1 MAVKQV
7 PFLKPSSNIDMM
19 NMIREQASDNYR
31 ARIPVVDQ
39 ANIKATMQGMMQH
52 RATRN
57 EFMDVL
63 INRIGLVTVRERS
76 WTNPLAVF
84 KKGMLQQGD
93 TVEELAL
100 DIAEAKVHDHD
111 REAMERILFG
121 THRIGAQASFHK
133 VNTARRY
140 DATTNE
146 MELSRAFLDTQGGLH
161 SFQGQLVEALM
172 TGDQWDEYLMM
183 ASLFEQMAEEGGFF
197 NVQTP
202 DLHTLESSEAEAKK
216 ALRIL
221 RTYAGKLKFLSR
233 LYNPAALPVAVKESE
248 IVVITTPEFRAAVDV
263 DALAGAFNV
272 ERANIIGR
280 VVEVQ
285 AEDIGIPGFQAAIT
299 TEDFFQVYDK
309 VLQTT
314 TQFNAASLSTNYF
327 LHHHQIMSA
336 SRFVPAVLF
345 TTNPNTQTFT
355 ISYVP
360 TSISAITATI
370 QGDTTQTNVTGA
382 LAAGQVYGLYV
393 DVTTNPA
400 GKGEDVPIMYG
411 LIGNTDPQTFIGD
424 TGVLHVGPNETGS
437 LQVTAFATEDMTV
450 KSATRSF
457 TVDPDS
463 RVALWP
469 RDRDGDGIP
478 DVPGVYVAWA
488 ATTGYTVGDR
498 VKLTGGAVLEATAEG
513 TSGATA
519 PAAPAEVGDTVLDG
533 TVTWKRIV

>member
-1 MAVKQV
+1 MAVKQI

-19 NMIREQASDNYR
+19 NMVREQASDEYQNR
-31 ARIPVVDQ
+31 VPAVDQ
-39 ANIKATMQGMMQH
+39 ATIKATMQNMMNH

-63 INRIGLVTVRERS
+63 INRIGMVTVRNRA
-76 WTNPLAVF
+76 WTNPLAAF

-111 REAMERILFG
+111 REAMEKVLFG

-133 VNTARRY
+133 VNTSRRY

-146 MELSRAFLDTQGGLH
+146 MELSRAFLDSQGGLYQ
-161 SFQGQLVEALM
+161 FQGQLVEALM

-183 ASLFEQMAEEGGFF
+183 ANLFQLMAEEGGFF
-197 NVQTP
+197 NIQTP
-202 DLHTLESSEAEAKK
+202 DLHTLESSETEAKK

-233 LYNPAALPVAVKESE
+233 LYNPAALPVAAQESE
-248 IVVITTPEFRAAVDV
+248 LVVITTPEFRAAVDV
-263 DALAGAFNV
+263 DALAGAFNP

-285 AEDIGIPGFQAAIT
+285 AEDIGIPGFQAIIT

-336 SRFVPAVLF
+336 SRFVPAILF
-345 TTNPNTQTFT
+345 STNTTTQTFT
-355 ISYVP
+355 MSYVP
-360 TSISAITATI
+360 TAISAITATL
-370 QGDTTQTNVTGA
+370 QGDTTQATVTGA

-393 DVTTNPA
+393 DVTTTPA
-400 GKGEDVPIMYG
+400 GKGEDVPITYG
-411 LIGNTDPQTFIGD
+411 LIGNTDPMTHIGN

-437 LQVTAFATEDMTV
+437 LQVTAFASNDLTV
-450 KSATRSF
+450 KSATRTF
-457 TVDPDS
+457 TVDADS

-469 RDRDGDGIP
+469 RDRDGDGET
-478 DVPGVYVAWA
+478 DVPEP
-488 ATTGYTVGDR
+488 
-498 VKLTGGAVLEATAEG
+498 EAPVDPGE
-513 TSGATA
+513 
-519 PAAPAEVGDTVLDG
+519 
-533 TVTWKRIV
+533 

>member
-1 MAVKQV
+1 MAVKQI

-19 NMIREQASDNYR
+19 NMIREAATDDYQK
-31 ARIPVVDQ
+31 RIPAVDQ
-39 ANIKATMQGMMQH
+39 ANIKDTIRNMMSH

-63 INRIGLVTVRERS
+63 INRIGLVTVRDRS
-76 WTNPLAVF
+76 WSNPLAAF

-111 REAMERILFG
+111 REAMEKILFG

-146 MELSRAFLDTQGGLH
+146 MELSRAFLDSQGGLH
-161 SFQGQLVEALM
+161 TFQGQLVEALM

-183 ASLFEQMAEEGGFF
+183 ASLFSQMAEEGGFF

-202 DLHTLESSEAEAKK
+202 DLHTLESSETEAKR

-233 LYNPAALPVAVKESE
+233 LYNPAALPVAAQESE
-248 IVVITTPEFRAAVDV
+248 LVVITTPEFRAAVDV

-272 ERANIIGR
+272 DRAQIIGR

-285 AEDIGIPGFQAAIT
+285 AEDIGIPGFQAIIT

-336 SRFVPAVLF
+336 SRFVPAILF
-345 TTNPNTQTFT
+345 STNPNTNTFNIT
-355 ISYVP
+355 YVP

-382 LAAGQVYGLYV
+382 LSAGQVYGLYV
-393 DVTTNPA
+393 DVTTTPA
-400 GKGEDVPIMYG
+400 GKGEDVPITYG
-411 LIGNTDPQTFIGD
+411 LIGQTDMMTHIGD
-424 TGVLHVGPNETGS
+424 TGVLHIGPNETGS
-437 LQVTAFATEDMTV
+437 LQVTAFATNDLTV
-450 KSATRSF
+450 KSATRTF
-457 TVDPDS
+457 TVDPDTL
-463 RVALWP
+463 VALWP
-469 RDRDGDGIP
+469 RDRDGDGEP
-478 DVPGVYVAWA
+478 DAPEPEVPV
-488 ATTGYTVGDR
+488 D
-498 VKLTGGAVLEATAEG
+498 
-513 TSGATA
+513 
-519 PAAPAEVGDTVLDG
+519 PEV
-533 TVTWKRIV
+533 